1 MIKNYCRKG
10 ILITLLFF
18 LAQQGMAQ
26 GQFAGAKPRTL
37 IGKKY
42 SNEKTLPGMPG
53 YEYREVTLAS
63 EEKDPEQYSV
73 GVFQKGNTW
82 LVFYS
87 INQDPGT
94 DKYTILDVLII
105 KHVTAEQAVKT
116 VLCRK
121 EKVSD
126 MGIVALTESG
136 KAAASPAIKAWR
148 FSREKRKFETQDI
161 KGIDCLN
168 EEQL

>member
-1 MIKNYCRKG
+1 MNK
-10 ILITLLFF
+10 LLFF
-18 LAQQGMAQ
+18 FIMIIWSTIEIMAQ

-42 SNEKTLPGMPG
+42 NNERVLPGMPG
-53 YEYREVTLAS
+53 YEYRSVTIAS
-63 EEKDPEQYSV
+63 EEKDPEQFSV

-87 INQDPGT
+87 VNTEPKS

-105 KHVTAEQAVKT
+105 KHVSSSQQVKT
-116 VLCRK
+116 LLCRK
-121 EKVSD
+121 DRKSD
-126 MGIVALTESG
+126 MEIVALTKAD
-136 KAAASPAIKAWR
+136 KAAATPALKAWR
-148 FSREKRKFETQDI
+148 FNRKQKHFESINTV
-161 KGIDCLN
+161 GIDCLN